1 VTDPRLEKVRAG
13 TRRDLSDADVERLIA
28 RAERRRRRRIV
39 QRSALALVAC
49 LAVAGGLAWR
59 QLGQR
64 HALRFA
70 DGSAAD
76 LVTPESE
83 VSLSESS
90 PGQMVVQVRHGGA
103 RFDVAKRPSRRFRVV
118 AGGVTVEVI
127 GTAFV
132 VERGGGEVR
141 VRVDRGRVRVTSARG
156 VSELG
161 AGESGVFPESA
172 PPAAPVELPAP
183 PEAREPEPATREP
196 APLPQPP
203 EPPAPARHAARPAHL
218 DPDQLFK
225 AADAARVEGR
235 PTEAAALLERA
246 IKEQPHDPR
255 AQLAGFTL
263 GRVLLEELKRP
274 ERAAEA
280 FARARGLAP
289 RGPLAEDALYREAQC
304 WIQAGETRRAIERAR
319 LYLRLYPDG
328 THRRTMERMGAI
340 E

>member
-1 VTDPRLEKVRAG
+1 
-13 TRRDLSDADVERLIA
+13 
-28 RAERRRRRRIV
+28 
-39 QRSALALVAC
+39 
-49 LAVAGGLAWR
+49 
-59 QLGQR
+59 
-64 HALRFA
+64 
-70 DGSAAD
+70 
-76 LVTPESE
+76 
-83 VSLSESS
+83 
-90 PGQMVVQVRHGGA
+90 MVVQVRHGGA

-132 VERGGGEVR
+132 VERAGGEVK

-161 AGESGVFPESA
+161 AGETGVFPESA
-172 PPAAPVELPAP
+172 PAPAVELPSP
-183 PEAREPEPATREP
+183 PAVREPEPPAAPEP
-196 APLPQPP
+196 AAPPAAETPQPP
-203 EPPAPARHAARPAHL
+203 RHATRPAHL

-225 AADAARVEGR
+225 AADVARLEGR
-235 PTEAAALLERA
+235 PSEAAALLERA

-274 ERAAEA
+274 ERAADA
-280 FARARGLAP
+280 FARARALAP

-304 WIQAGETRRAIERAR
+304 WIQAGETRKAIERAR
-319 LYLRLYPDG
+319 LYLKLYPEG